1 MCEKH
6 GRVVTMGYT
15 AEELRTI
22 DHALA
27 SKCVEELKMLARSC
41 YVQGSAKMRKQEL
54 ISVVRQALLEPGR
67 MEELI
72 YVMRDKVWRDFQK
85 VCQCGICPPAELD
98 IDSLN
103 GLLDLGYLFPVHEGK
118 RLEMVV
124 MPEEI
129 QAVYQKLC
137 EDGLRERKERYDLL
151 DRYARAASNLYGVLP
166 MEEFIEI
173 FNAQNAQKTDLEEAA
188 SALIKHSV
196 VEQLYCIWHGLL
208 VVGDFA
214 EDDFEGVEDLVA
226 RTDGKPRYVPA
237 KDELL
242 RYVDWNYYERTPEVL
257 ALEDFL
263 AKEANL
269 PILMASQV
277 ITDIYFAIASES
289 NMSEIFGILE
299 DHHITLKEDQL
310 QPFMNRYAAMANTTR
325 LWSNKGHTPSELFY
339 GAKPELRRAKKIG
352 RNEPCPCG
360 SGKKYKNCCGRFL

>member
-1 MCEKH
+1 M
-6 GRVVTMGYT
+6 
-15 AEELRTI
+15 
-22 DHALA
+22 
-27 SKCVEELKMLARSC
+27 
-41 YVQGSAKMRKQEL
+41 
-54 ISVVRQALLEPGR
+54 
-67 MEELI
+67 
-72 YVMRDKVWRDFQK
+72 
-85 VCQCGICPPAELD
+85 
-98 IDSLN
+98 
-103 GLLDLGYLFPVHEGK
+103 
-118 RLEMVV
+118 
-124 MPEEI
+124 
-129 QAVYQKLC
+129 
-137 EDGLRERKERYDLL
+137 

-325 LWSNKGHTPSELFY
+325 LWANKGHTPSELFY